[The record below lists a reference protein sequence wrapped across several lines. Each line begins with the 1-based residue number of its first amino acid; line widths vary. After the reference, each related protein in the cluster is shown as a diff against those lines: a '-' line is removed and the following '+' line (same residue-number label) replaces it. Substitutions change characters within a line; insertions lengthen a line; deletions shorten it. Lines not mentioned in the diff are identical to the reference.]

1 MLCAAQQEVKRRTGR
16 KVGDIRPQN
25 VFLNSDGEAK
35 ISCTYSWPREGTN
48 FNKTFD
54 NEQTYLAPEE
64 MERLEMGTLE
74 DVNSCQGEIFSIGL
88 TVLSAAML
96 EDFLPLY
103 NTKTYRF
110 DSGKCT
116 VLLNEW
122 RSNTVYSEIFTAL
135 VSNLCQFQPERRID
149 DDELYKWLW
158 QFQSEISQ
166 KQDFNIDYAPPKIE
180 QEVEEIRQ
188 LFPVE
193 EEQQVYEQVYQQ
205 PQRPP
210 VPSFEAPVRS
220 VQQTGYP
227 DRSLVESYQL
237 PQQSQ
242 SPRGIPGHQTL
253 PPQMAHSVQLP
264 PGTRLTPEQIFARSP
279 AQLREYQ
286 QSQHQPGEQQ
296 FRVVEEGYL
305 PPELRGNP
313 PVEIVSRVSAKQ
325 GPPKS
330 PQRFVNYED
339 MPSEAFEKRYV
350 IADSPL
356 QQAARKVY
364 SQDFGQNVVVHE
376 GQLPP
381 ELMARMGQ
389 ASQQERQLHP
399 EVMAR
404 MGQVN
409 QQERQLPPE
418 LVARMRQDG
427 QVTPQ
432 FMGQVGQQEG
442 QLPPQLVGRTIKETY
457 IGQGQAG
464 EGRTFH
470 QGFVPSFGPEPSLGP
485 SQQTGNLSD
494 FKQMIDPQGVRGGRI
509 EETVYIQRPQDYYMG
524 QPQ

>member
-1 MLCAAQQEVKRRTGR
+1 
-16 KVGDIRPQN
+16 
-25 VFLNSDGEAK
+25 
-35 ISCTYSWPREGTN
+35 
-48 FNKTFD
+48 
-54 NEQTYLAPEE
+54 
-64 MERLEMGTLE
+64 
-74 DVNSCQGEIFSIGL
+74 
-88 TVLSAAML
+88 
-96 EDFLPLY
+96 
-103 NTKTYRF
+103 
-110 DSGKCT
+110 
-116 VLLNEW
+116 
-122 RSNTVYSEIFTAL
+122 
-135 VSNLCQFQPERRID
+135 
-149 DDELYKWLW
+149 
-158 QFQSEISQ
+158 
-166 KQDFNIDYAPPKIE
+166 
-180 QEVEEIRQ
+180 
-188 LFPVE
+188 
-193 EEQQVYEQVYQQ
+193 
-205 PQRPP
+205 
-210 VPSFEAPVRS
+210 
-220 VQQTGYP
+220 
-227 DRSLVESYQL
+227 
-237 PQQSQ
+237 
-242 SPRGIPGHQTL
+242 
-253 PPQMAHSVQLP
+253 MAHSVQLP

-286 QSQHQPGEQQ
+286 QHQPGEQQQ

-350 IADSPL
+350 IADSPP
-356 QQAARKVY
+356 QQATRKVY

-389 ASQQERQLHP
+389 ASQQERQLPP

-404 MGQVN
+404 MGQVS

-442 QLPPQLVGRTIKETY
+442 QLPPELVGRTIKETY
-457 IGQGQAG
+457 IGQGQPG

-470 QGFVPSFGPEPSLGP
+470 HGFIPSFGPEPSLGP

-524 QPQ
+524 RPQ